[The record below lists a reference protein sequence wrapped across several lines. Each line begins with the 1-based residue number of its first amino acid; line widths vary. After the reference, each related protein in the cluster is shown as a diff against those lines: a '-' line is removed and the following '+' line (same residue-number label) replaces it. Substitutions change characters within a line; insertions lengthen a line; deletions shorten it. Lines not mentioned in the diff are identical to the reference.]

1 MHPDALRYHQIACH
15 LTITMNA
22 LRGVNYSVTLTES
35 KLGAAIQGLP
45 VAPPG
50 GDLLPRF
57 ACHNHVLLNNVTSRG
72 VQVGAATSACDQD
85 GGETEMSWHMLLLL
99 TVVVA
104 GVAGNVLVCLAV
116 AVERKLQ
123 TIANYFLVSLAVADL
138 FVSLIV
144 MPCSIA
150 QEVMGK

>member
-1 MHPDALRYHQIACH
+1 
-15 LTITMNA
+15 MNT
-22 LRGVNYSVTLTES
+22 LRGVSYNVSLTES
-35 KLGAAIQGLP
+35 KVDSAIHQLP
-45 VAPPG
+45 VVPPG
-50 GDLLPRF
+50 GEQLPRF
-57 ACHNHVLLNNVTSRG
+57 ACHNRVVLYNVTSG
-72 VQVGAATSACDQD
+72 EAALQVGASACDQD
-85 GGETEMSWHMLLLL
+85 GETEMNWHMLLLL

-116 AVERKLQ
+116 SVERKLQ

>member
-1 MHPDALRYHQIACH
+1 
-15 LTITMNA
+15 MNA

-35 KLGAAIQGLP
+35 KLDAAIHGLP

-50 GDLLPRF
+50 GEQLPRF
-57 ACHNHVLLNNVTSRG
+57 ACHNHVLLNNVTSGG
-72 VQVGAATSACDQD
+72 VQVGAAASACGQD